1 MELIDA
7 MKGRHS
13 VRAYLD
19 RPVAP
24 EVVEAVLEAARYAPS
39 GVNTQPWRV
48 AVVSGEAKAR
58 LGAALE
64 AARRDGVEPDPD
76 YSYYPESWREPYKGR
91 RKTCGLALYGAL
103 EIGRDDRERQMDAW
117 CANYRFF
124 DAPVGLLLFMDRD
137 MGQGSWLDMGMFM
150 QNILLAARAHGLE
163 SCPQASLA
171 DYPGIVRSQLGIDDD
186 RLLLAGIALGYPDEE
201 APVNQY
207 RLDRESVSA
216 FTSWHS

>member
-1 MELIDA
+1 MDLIEA

-19 RPVAP
+19 KPVAP

-48 AVVSGEAKAR
+48 AVVSGEAKVH
-58 LGAALE
+58 LGEALE
-64 AARRDGVEPDPD
+64 RVRREGIDPDPD
-76 YSYYPESWREPYKGR
+76 YTYYPEAWREPYKGR
-91 RKTCGLALYGAL
+91 RKACGLALYGAL
-103 EIGRDDRERQMDAW
+103 EIGRDDRARQMDAW

-124 DAPVGLLLFMDRD
+124 DAPVGLLFFMDRD

-150 QNILLAARAHGLE
+150 QNVMLAARTHGLE

-171 DYPGIVRSQLGIDDD
+171 DYPNIVRQQLGFDDS
-186 RLLLAGIALGYPDEE
+186 RLLLAGLALGYPDDF

-207 RLDRESVSA
+207 RLDREPVPA